1 MVPPAAGLS
10 HARVSA
16 MEKNEFA
23 ARRFAAAVR
32 TRRGERSLREAAAE
46 IGTVSPATLLRL
58 EQEEVRP
65 DLPTFLRICDWLQV
79 SPGIFLHGEEKSGA
93 QLLTAIE
100 RELRTDGVLPPSVI
114 AAFMT
119 LVRAVRQS
127 ASA

>member
-1 MVPPAAGLS
+1 
-10 HARVSA
+10 

>member
-1 MVPPAAGLS
+1 
-10 HARVSA
+10 

-32 TRRGERSLREAAAE
+32 TCRGERSLREAAAE

-65 DLPTFLRICDWLQV
+65 DLLTFLRLCDWLQFA
-79 SPGIFLHGEEKSGA
+79 PGVFLHGEEESGT
-93 QLLTAIE
+93 QLLASIE
-100 RELRTDGVLPPSVI
+100 REMHADGVLPPSVI
-114 AAFMT
+114 AAFVT
-119 LVRAVRQS
+119 LVKAVRHG